1 MSNINDVA
9 RLAQVSKATVSRV
22 LSGSRGVKEESRQA
36 VLRAAEI
43 LNYTPN
49 AIAQSLSSLKNSS
62 INITSTC
69 YYASPM
75 TTTAWYKPLRSYRRG
90 YATHW

>member
-49 AIAQSLSSLKNSS
+49 AIAQSLSS
-62 INITSTC
+62 
-69 YYASPM
+69 A
-75 TTTAWYKPLRSYRRG
+75 
-90 YATHW
+90 